1 MWWVYRM
8 PMKMKLIIAL
18 QPLLLALCWFAGS
31 GILTRIET
39 ERQMENIAQLTA
51 LARSAGNV
59 VHELQK
65 ERGMSV
71 GFLGAEGKTFKD
83 ELTAQRALTERE
95 IEVFVRSLSDTAL
108 PEGDAANSVTTFKK
122 NILSLAT
129 IRENVTRLGLPASDV
144 VKFYTNVIA
153 DVLSFVGR
161 LGQLTDSGEMA
172 NAFAAYYNLLNLKE
186 QAGIERALL
195 SNIFSSG
202 HFAEGQLHQLSDV
215 VSKQN
220 VWLAQSLRLSP
231 PEQAAMLESR
241 LQSTEASKAL
251 SFRETAFSHAANG
264 GFDVDPTVWFKV
276 QTQRIEVM
284 RQIEDVTANLL
295 LANAEKLAQDARK
308 NWQIYMIVS
317 LLALLASLAF
327 AGAIAI
333 NMHRQFS
340 DTLRKIAGMNGDL
353 TQRLATPG
361 KDELSSLNRAY
372 NTMLES
378 IQHIV
383 QEIKQGSVVLS
394 DASSSITAG
403 NQDLAQRTD
412 EQAASIVQAVASMEQ
427 LSTTIT
433 QTADNAREAEH
444 LTIRLEKEVR
454 QASNVASAAN
464 QSMGDIRSS
473 SEKIS
478 NIVTSIDDIS
488 FQTNLLAL
496 NAAVEAA
503 RAAARAGEMG
513 RGFAVVASEV
523 RNLSQRCAKE
533 ANQIR
538 ELVAQNMVKISEGV
552 ERVTASATALEAAA
566 DNTTSMKQYIAD
578 IARVATEQ
586 SQGVTQINLAL
597 RPMEQVTQQNAALVS
612 QAASDSQRLDNLSVT
627 MKDLVN
633 RFVV

>member
-83 ELTAQRALTERE
+83 ELTAQRALTDRE

-251 SFRETAFSHAANG
+251 SLRETAFSHAANG

-308 NWQIYMIVS
+308 NWQRYMIVS

-427 LSTTIT
+427 RSTTIT
-433 QTADNAREAEH
+433 QTADNAREAEQ

-496 NAAVEAA
+496 NAAVE
-503 RAAARAGEMG
+503 AARAGEMG

>member
-31 GILTRIET
+31 GIWTRIET

-83 ELTAQRALTERE
+83 ELNAQRALTDRE
-95 IEVFVRSLSDTAL
+95 IEVFVDSLSDTAL
-108 PEGDAANSVTTFKK
+108 QAGDVTTSVAAFKK

-129 IRENVTRLGLPASDV
+129 LREKVTQLGLPASEV

-153 DVLSFVGR
+153 DVLNFVGR
-161 LGQLTDSGEMA
+161 LGTLTDSGEMA
-172 NAFAAYYNLLNLKE
+172 NSFAAYYNLLNLKE

-195 SNIFSSG
+195 ANIFSSG
-202 HFAEGQLHQLSDV
+202 HFADGQLHQLSDV

-231 PEQAAMLESR
+231 PEQAAMLNSR
-241 LQSTEASKAL
+241 LQSTDATQAL
-251 SFRETAFSHAANG
+251 SLREAAFSHAANG

-284 RQIEDVTANLL
+284 RQIENVAANLL
-295 LANAEKLAQDARK
+295 WESAIKLAQDARK
-308 NWQIYMIVS
+308 NWQIYMAVS

-327 AGAIAI
+327 AGAIAL

-340 DTLRKIAGMNGDL
+340 DTLNKIAGMNGDL

-372 NTMLES
+372 NTMLEN

-383 QEIKQGSVVLS
+383 QEIKQGSLVLY

-412 EQAASIVQAVASMEQ
+412 EQAASIVEAVASMEQ

-433 QTADNAREAEH
+433 QTADNAREAEL

-503 RAAARAGEMG
+503 RAGEMG
-513 RGFAVVASEV
+513 RGFSVVASEV

-552 ERVTASATALEAAA
+552 ERVTASATALKAAA
-566 DNTTSMKQYIAD
+566 DNTTSMKQYIGD

-586 SQGVTQINLAL
+586 SQGVSQINLAL

-612 QAASDSQRLDNLSVT
+612 QAANDSQRLDNLSVT
-627 MKDLVN
+627 MRDLVN

>member
-1 MWWVYRM
+1 M
-8 PMKMKLIIAL
+8 
-18 QPLLLALCWFAGS
+18 
-31 GILTRIET
+31 
-39 ERQMENIAQLTA
+39 
-51 LARSAGNV
+51 
-59 VHELQK
+59 
-65 ERGMSV
+65 
-71 GFLGAEGKTFKD
+71 
-83 ELTAQRALTERE
+83 
-95 IEVFVRSLSDTAL
+95 
-108 PEGDAANSVTTFKK
+108 
-122 NILSLAT
+122 
-129 IRENVTRLGLPASDV
+129 
-144 VKFYTNVIA
+144 
-153 DVLSFVGR
+153 
-161 LGQLTDSGEMA
+161 
-172 NAFAAYYNLLNLKE
+172 LK
-186 QAGIERALL
+186 
-195 SNIFSSG
+195 
-202 HFAEGQLHQLSDV
+202 
-215 VSKQN
+215 
-220 VWLAQSLRLSP
+220 
-231 PEQAAMLESR
+231 SR
-241 LQSTEASKAL
+241 LQSTEATQAL
-251 SFRETAFSHAANG
+251 SLREAAFSHAANG

-284 RQIEDVTANLL
+284 RQIENVAANLL
-295 LANAEKLAQDARK
+295 WESAIKLAQDARK
-308 NWQIYMIVS
+308 NWQIYMAVS

-327 AGAIAI
+327 AGAIAL

-340 DTLRKIAGMNGDL
+340 DTLSKIAGMNGDL

-372 NTMLES
+372 NTMLEN

-383 QEIKQGSVVLS
+383 QEIKQGSLVLY

-412 EQAASIVQAVASMEQ
+412 EQAASIVEAVASMEQ

-433 QTADNAREAEH
+433 QTADNAREAEL

-473 SEKIS
+473 SEEIS

-496 NAAVEAA
+496 NAAVE
-503 RAAARAGEMG
+503 AARAGEMG

-552 ERVTASATALEAAA
+552 ELVTASATALKAAA
-566 DNTTSMKQYIAD
+566 DNTTTMKQYIGD

-586 SQGVTQINLAL
+586 SQGVSQINQAL

-612 QAASDSQRLDNLSVT
+612 QAANDSQRLDNLSVT
-627 MKDLVN
+627 MRDLVN

>member
-31 GILTRIET
+31 GILARIET

-71 GFLGAEGKTFKD
+71 GFLGAAGTTFKD
-83 ELTAQRALTERE
+83 ELNAQRALTDRE

-108 PEGDAANSVTTFKK
+108 PEGDVATSVAAFKK

-129 IRENVTRLGLPASDV
+129 IRENVTQLGLPAADV

-153 DVLSFVGR
+153 DVLSFVGK

-202 HFAEGQLHQLSDV
+202 HFADGQLHQLSDV

-220 VWLAQSLRLSP
+220 VWLAQSLRLSS
-231 PEQAAMLESR
+231 PEQAAMLKNR
-241 LQSTEASKAL
+241 LQSAEASKAL
-251 SFRETAFSHAANG
+251 SFRETAFNHVENG
-264 GFDVDPTVWFKV
+264 GFGVDPTTWFKV

-284 RQIEDVTANLL
+284 RQIENVTANLL

-308 NWQIYMIVS
+308 NWQIYMVVS
-317 LLALLASLAF
+317 LFALLASLTF

-383 QEIKQGSVVLS
+383 QEIKQGAVVLS
-394 DASSSITAG
+394 DASSSITVG

-427 LSTTIT
+427 LSTAIT

-454 QASNVASAAN
+454 QASNVATAAN
-464 QSMGDIRSS
+464 QSMGDIRAS

-478 NIVTSIDDIS
+478 NIVASIDDIS

-496 NAAVEAA
+496 NAAVE
-503 RAAARAGEMG
+503 AARAGEMG

-586 SQGVTQINLAL
+586 SQGVTQINQAL

-627 MKDLVN
+627 MKGLVN

>member
-31 GILTRIET
+31 GIWTRIET

-83 ELTAQRALTERE
+83 ELNAQRALTDRE
-95 IEVFVRSLSDTAL
+95 IEVFVDSLSDTAL
-108 PEGDAANSVTTFKK
+108 QAGDVTTSVAAFKK

-129 IRENVTRLGLPASDV
+129 LREKVTQLGLPASEV

-153 DVLSFVGR
+153 DVLNFVGR
-161 LGQLTDSGEMA
+161 LGTLTDSGEMA
-172 NAFAAYYNLLNLKE
+172 NSFAAYYNLLNLKE

-195 SNIFSSG
+195 ANIFSSG
-202 HFAEGQLHQLSDV
+202 HFADGQLHQLSDV

-231 PEQAAMLESR
+231 PEQAAMLNSR
-241 LQSTEASKAL
+241 LQSTDATQAL
-251 SFRETAFSHAANG
+251 SLREAAFSHAANG

-284 RQIEDVTANLL
+284 RQIENVAANLL
-295 LANAEKLAQDARK
+295 WESAIKLAQDARK
-308 NWQIYMIVS
+308 NWQIYMAVS

-327 AGAIAI
+327 AGAIAL

-340 DTLRKIAGMNGDL
+340 DTLNKIAGMNGDL

-372 NTMLES
+372 NTMLEN

-383 QEIKQGSVVLS
+383 QEIKQGSLVLY

-412 EQAASIVQAVASMEQ
+412 EQAASIVEAVASMEQ

-433 QTADNAREAEH
+433 QTADNAREAEL

-464 QSMGDIRSS
+464 QSMGDIRTS

-478 NIVTSIDDIS
+478 TIVTSIDDIS

-496 NAAVEAA
+496 NAAVE
-503 RAAARAGEMG
+503 AARAGEMG

-552 ERVTASATALEAAA
+552 ERVTASATALKAAA
-566 DNTTSMKQYIAD
+566 DNTTSMKQYIGD

-586 SQGVTQINLAL
+586 SQGVSQINLAL

-612 QAASDSQRLDNLSVT
+612 QAANDSQRLDNLSVT
-627 MKDLVN
+627 MRDLVN

>member
-31 GILTRIET
+31 GIWTRIET

-83 ELTAQRALTERE
+83 ELNAQRALTDRE
-95 IEVFVRSLSDTAL
+95 IEVFVDSLSDTGLQA
-108 PEGDAANSVTTFKK
+108 GDVTTSVAAFKK

-129 IRENVTRLGLPASDV
+129 LREKVTQLGLPASEV

-153 DVLSFVGR
+153 DVLNFVGR
-161 LGQLTDSGEMA
+161 LGTLTDSGDMA
-172 NAFAAYYNLLNLKE
+172 NSFAAYYNLLNLKE

-195 SNIFSSG
+195 ANIFSSG
-202 HFAEGQLHQLSDV
+202 HFADGQLHQLSDV

-231 PEQAAMLESR
+231 PEQAAMLKSR
-241 LQSTEASKAL
+241 LQSTDATQAL
-251 SFRETAFSHAANG
+251 SLREAAFSHAANG

-284 RQIEDVTANLL
+284 RQIENVAANLL
-295 LANAEKLAQDARK
+295 WESAIKLAQDARK
-308 NWQIYMIVS
+308 NWQIYMAVS

-327 AGAIAI
+327 AGAIAL

-340 DTLRKIAGMNGDL
+340 DTLNKIAGMNGDL

-372 NTMLES
+372 NTMLEN

-383 QEIKQGSVVLS
+383 QEIKQGSLVLY

-412 EQAASIVQAVASMEQ
+412 EQAASIVEAVASMEQ

-433 QTADNAREAEH
+433 QTADNAREAEL

-503 RAAARAGEMG
+503 RAGEMG

-552 ERVTASATALEAAA
+552 ERVTASATALKAAA
-566 DNTTSMKQYIAD
+566 DNTTSMKQYIGD

-586 SQGVTQINLAL
+586 SQGVSQINLAL

-612 QAASDSQRLDNLSVT
+612 QAANDSQRLDNLSVT
-627 MKDLVN
+627 MRDLVN

>member
-31 GILTRIET
+31 GIWTRIET

-83 ELTAQRALTERE
+83 ELNAQRALTDRE
-95 IEVFVRSLSDTAL
+95 IEVFVDSLSDTAL
-108 PEGDAANSVTTFKK
+108 QAGDVTTSVAAFKK

-129 IRENVTRLGLPASDV
+129 LRKKVTQLGLPASEV

-153 DVLSFVGR
+153 DVLNFVGR
-161 LGQLTDSGEMA
+161 LGTLTDSGDMA
-172 NAFAAYYNLLNLKE
+172 NSFAAYYNLLNLKE

-195 SNIFSSG
+195 ANIFSSG
-202 HFAEGQLHQLSDV
+202 HFADGQLHQLSDV

-231 PEQAAMLESR
+231 PEQAAMLNSR
-241 LQSTEASKAL
+241 LQSTDATQAL
-251 SFRETAFSHAANG
+251 SLREAAFSHAANG

-284 RQIEDVTANLL
+284 RQIENVAANLL
-295 LANAEKLAQDARK
+295 WESAIKLAQDARK
-308 NWQIYMIVS
+308 NWQIYMAVS

-327 AGAIAI
+327 AGAIAL

-340 DTLRKIAGMNGDL
+340 DTLNKIAGMNGDL

-372 NTMLES
+372 NTMLEN

-383 QEIKQGSVVLS
+383 QEIKQGSLVLY

-412 EQAASIVQAVASMEQ
+412 EQAASIVEAVASMEQ

-433 QTADNAREAEH
+433 QTADNAREAEL

-478 NIVTSIDDIS
+478 TIVTSIDDIS

-496 NAAVEAA
+496 NAAVE
-503 RAAARAGEMG
+503 AARAGEMG

-552 ERVTASATALEAAA
+552 ERVTASATALKAAA
-566 DNTTSMKQYIAD
+566 DNTTSMKQYIGD

-586 SQGVTQINLAL
+586 SQGVSQINLAL

-612 QAASDSQRLDNLSVT
+612 QAANDSQRLDNLSVT
-627 MKDLVN
+627 MRDLVN

>member
-1 MWWVYRM
+1 MWWIYRM

-83 ELTAQRALTERE
+83 ELNAQRTLTDRE
-95 IEVFVRSLSDTAL
+95 IEVFVRSLSDTDLQA
-108 PEGDAANSVTTFKK
+108 GDVTTSVAAFKK

-129 IRENVTRLGLPASDV
+129 IREKVTQLGLPASEA

-153 DVLSFVGR
+153 DVLNFVGR
-161 LGQLTDSGEMA
+161 LGTLTDSGEMA
-172 NAFAAYYNLLNLKE
+172 NSFAAYYNLLNLKE

-195 SNIFSSG
+195 SNVFSSG
-202 HFAEGQLHQLSDV
+202 HFADGQLHQLSDV

-231 PEQAAMLESR
+231 PEQAAMLKSR
-241 LQSTEASKAL
+241 LQSTEATQAL
-251 SFRETAFSHAANG
+251 SLREAAFSHAANG

-284 RQIEDVTANLL
+284 RQIENVAANLL
-295 LANAEKLAQDARK
+295 WESAIKLAQDARK
-308 NWQIYMIVS
+308 NWQIYMAVS

-327 AGAIAI
+327 AGAIAL

-340 DTLRKIAGMNGDL
+340 DTLSKIAGMNGDL

-372 NTMLES
+372 NTMLEN

-383 QEIKQGSVVLS
+383 QEIKQGSLVLY

-412 EQAASIVQAVASMEQ
+412 EQAASIVEAVASMEQ

-433 QTADNAREAEH
+433 QTADNAREAEL

-473 SEKIS
+473 SEEIS

-496 NAAVEAA
+496 NAAVE
-503 RAAARAGEMG
+503 AARAGEMG

-552 ERVTASATALEAAA
+552 ERVTASATALKAAA
-566 DNTTSMKQYIAD
+566 DNTTTMKQYIGD

-586 SQGVTQINLAL
+586 SQGVSQINQAL

-612 QAASDSQRLDNLSVT
+612 QAANDSQRLDNLSVT
-627 MKDLVN
+627 MRDLVN

>member
-31 GILTRIET
+31 GIWTRIET

-83 ELTAQRALTERE
+83 ELNAQRALTDRE
-95 IEVFVRSLSDTAL
+95 IEVFVDSLSDTAL
-108 PEGDAANSVTTFKK
+108 QAGDVTTSVAAFKK

-129 IRENVTRLGLPASDV
+129 LREKVTQLGLPASEV

-153 DVLSFVGR
+153 DVLNFVGR
-161 LGQLTDSGEMA
+161 LGTLTDSGDMA
-172 NAFAAYYNLLNLKE
+172 NSFAAYYNLLNLKE

-195 SNIFSSG
+195 ANIFSSG
-202 HFAEGQLHQLSDV
+202 HFADGQLHQLSDV

-231 PEQAAMLESR
+231 PEQAAMLKSR
-241 LQSTEASKAL
+241 LQSTDATQAL
-251 SFRETAFSHAANG
+251 SLREAAFSHAANG

-284 RQIEDVTANLL
+284 RQIENVAANLL
-295 LANAEKLAQDARK
+295 WESAIKLAQDARK
-308 NWQIYMIVS
+308 NWQIYMAVS

-327 AGAIAI
+327 AGAIAL

-340 DTLRKIAGMNGDL
+340 DTLNKIAGMNGDL

-372 NTMLES
+372 NTMLEN

-383 QEIKQGSVVLS
+383 QEIKQGSLVLY

-412 EQAASIVQAVASMEQ
+412 EQAASIVEAVASMEQ

-433 QTADNAREAEH
+433 QTADNAREAEL

-464 QSMGDIRSS
+464 QSMGDIRTS

-478 NIVTSIDDIS
+478 TIVTSIDDIS

-496 NAAVEAA
+496 NAAVE
-503 RAAARAGEMG
+503 AARAGEMG

-552 ERVTASATALEAAA
+552 ERVTASATALKAAA
-566 DNTTSMKQYIAD
+566 DNTTSMKQYIGD

-586 SQGVTQINLAL
+586 SQGVSQINLAL

-612 QAASDSQRLDNLSVT
+612 QAANDSQRLDNLSVT
-627 MKDLVN
+627 MRDLVN

>member
-1 MWWVYRM
+1 MWWIYRM

-83 ELTAQRALTERE
+83 ELNAQRALTERE
-95 IEVFVRSLSDTAL
+95 IEVFVRSLSDTDLQA
-108 PEGDAANSVTTFKK
+108 GDVTTSVAAFKK

-129 IRENVTRLGLPASDV
+129 IREKVTQLGLPASEA

-153 DVLSFVGR
+153 DVLNFVGR
-161 LGQLTDSGEMA
+161 LGTLTDSGKMA
-172 NAFAAYYNLLNLKE
+172 NSFAAYYNLLNLKE

-195 SNIFSSG
+195 SNVFSSG
-202 HFAEGQLHQLSDV
+202 HFTDGQLHQLSDV

-231 PEQAAMLESR
+231 PEQAAMLKSR
-241 LQSTEASKAL
+241 LQSTEATQAL
-251 SFRETAFSHAANG
+251 SLREAAFSHAANG

-284 RQIEDVTANLL
+284 RQIENVAANLL
-295 LANAEKLAQDARK
+295 WESAIKLAQDARK
-308 NWQIYMIVS
+308 NWQIYMAVS

-327 AGAIAI
+327 AGAIAL

-340 DTLRKIAGMNGDL
+340 DTLSKIAGMNGDL

-372 NTMLES
+372 NTMLEN

-383 QEIKQGSVVLS
+383 QEIKQGSLVLY

-412 EQAASIVQAVASMEQ
+412 EQAASIVEAVASMEQ

-433 QTADNAREAEH
+433 QTADNAREAEL

-473 SEKIS
+473 SEEIS

-496 NAAVEAA
+496 NAAVE
-503 RAAARAGEMG
+503 AARAGEMG

-552 ERVTASATALEAAA
+552 ERVTASATALKAAA
-566 DNTTSMKQYIAD
+566 DNTTTMKQYIGD

-586 SQGVTQINLAL
+586 SQGVSQINQAL

-612 QAASDSQRLDNLSVT
+612 QAANDSQRLDNLSVT
-627 MKDLVN
+627 MRDLVN

>member
-1 MWWVYRM
+1 MWWIYRM

-83 ELTAQRALTERE
+83 ELNAQRALTERE
-95 IEVFVRSLSDTAL
+95 IEVFVRSLSDTDLQA
-108 PEGDAANSVTTFKK
+108 GDVTTSVAAFKK

-129 IRENVTRLGLPASDV
+129 IREKVTQLGLPASEA

-153 DVLSFVGR
+153 DVLNFVGR
-161 LGQLTDSGEMA
+161 LGTLTDSGEMA
-172 NAFAAYYNLLNLKE
+172 NSFAAYYNLLNLKE

-195 SNIFSSG
+195 SNVFSSG
-202 HFAEGQLHQLSDV
+202 HFADGQLHQLSDV

-231 PEQAAMLESR
+231 PEQAAMLKSR
-241 LQSTEASKAL
+241 LQSTEATQAL
-251 SFRETAFSHAANG
+251 SLREAAFSHAANG

-284 RQIEDVTANLL
+284 RQIENVAANLL
-295 LANAEKLAQDARK
+295 WESAIKLAQDARK
-308 NWQIYMIVS
+308 NWQIYMAVS

-327 AGAIAI
+327 AGAIAL

-340 DTLRKIAGMNGDL
+340 DTLSKIAGMNGDL

-372 NTMLES
+372 NTMLEN

-383 QEIKQGSVVLS
+383 QEIKQGSLVLY

-412 EQAASIVQAVASMEQ
+412 EQAASIVEAVASMEQ

-433 QTADNAREAEH
+433 QTADNAREAEL

-473 SEKIS
+473 SEEIS

-496 NAAVEAA
+496 NAAVE
-503 RAAARAGEMG
+503 AARAGEMG

-552 ERVTASATALEAAA
+552 ELVTASATALKAAA
-566 DNTTSMKQYIAD
+566 DNTTTMKQYIGD

-586 SQGVTQINLAL
+586 SQGVSQINQAL

-612 QAASDSQRLDNLSVT
+612 QAANDSQRLDNLSVT
-627 MKDLVN
+627 MRDLVN

>member
-8 PMKMKLIIAL
+8 PMKMKLVIAL

-31 GILTRIET
+31 GIWTRIET

-83 ELTAQRALTERE
+83 ELNAQRALTDRE
-95 IEVFVRSLSDTAL
+95 IEIFVRSLSDTAL
-108 PEGDAANSVTTFKK
+108 QAGDVTTSVAAFKK

-129 IRENVTRLGLPASDV
+129 IREKVTQLGLPASEV
-144 VKFYTNVIA
+144 VKFYTGVIA
-153 DVLSFVGR
+153 DVLHFVGR
-161 LGQLTDSGEMA
+161 LGTLTDSGEMA
-172 NAFAAYYNLLNLKE
+172 NSFAAYYNLLNLKE

-202 HFAEGQLHQLSDV
+202 HFADGQLHQLSDV

-220 VWLAQSLRLSP
+220 VWLAQSLRLSS
-231 PEQAAMLESR
+231 PEQAAMLKSR
-241 LQSTEASKAL
+241 LQSTEATQAL
-251 SFRETAFSHAANG
+251 SLREAAFSHAANG

-284 RQIEDVTANLL
+284 RQIENVAANLL
-295 LANAEKLAQDARK
+295 WESAIKLAQDARK
-308 NWQIYMIVS
+308 NWQIYMAVS

-327 AGAIAI
+327 AGAIAL

-340 DTLRKIAGMNGDL
+340 DTLSKIAGMNGDL

-361 KDELSSLNRAY
+361 KDELSSLNSAY
-372 NTMLES
+372 NTMLEN

-383 QEIKQGSVVLS
+383 QEIKQGSLVLY

-412 EQAASIVQAVASMEQ
+412 EQAASIVEAVASMEQ

-433 QTADNAREAEH
+433 QTADNAREAEL

-464 QSMGDIRSS
+464 QSMGEIRSS

-496 NAAVEAA
+496 NAAVE
-503 RAAARAGEMG
+503 AARAGEMG

-552 ERVTASATALEAAA
+552 ERVTASATALKAAA
-566 DNTTSMKQYIAD
+566 DNTTSMKQYIGD

-586 SQGVTQINLAL
+586 SLGVSQINQAL

-612 QAASDSQRLDNLSVT
+612 QAANDSQRLDNLSVT
-627 MKDLVN
+627 MRDLVN

>member
-31 GILTRIET
+31 GIWTRIET

-83 ELTAQRALTERE
+83 ELNAQRALTDRE
-95 IEVFVRSLSDTAL
+95 IEVFVDSLSDTAL
-108 PEGDAANSVTTFKK
+108 QAGDVTTSVAAFKK

-129 IRENVTRLGLPASDV
+129 LREKVTQLCLPASEV

-153 DVLSFVGR
+153 DVLNFVGR
-161 LGQLTDSGEMA
+161 LGTLTDSGEMA
-172 NAFAAYYNLLNLKE
+172 NSFAAYYNLLNLKE

-195 SNIFSSG
+195 ANIFSSG
-202 HFAEGQLHQLSDV
+202 HFADGQLHQLSDV

-231 PEQAAMLESR
+231 PEQAAMLNSR
-241 LQSTEASKAL
+241 LQSTDATQAL
-251 SFRETAFSHAANG
+251 SLREAAFSHAANG

-284 RQIEDVTANLL
+284 RQIENVAANLL
-295 LANAEKLAQDARK
+295 WESAIKLAQDARK
-308 NWQIYMIVS
+308 NWQIYMAVS

-327 AGAIAI
+327 AGAIAL
-333 NMHRQFS
+333 NMHPQFS
-340 DTLRKIAGMNGDL
+340 DTLNKIAGMNGDL
-353 TQRLATPG
+353 TQRLATSG

-372 NTMLES
+372 NTMLEN

-383 QEIKQGSVVLS
+383 QEIKQGSLVLY

-412 EQAASIVQAVASMEQ
+412 EQAASIVEAVASMEQ

-433 QTADNAREAEH
+433 QTADNAREAEL

-503 RAAARAGEMG
+503 RAGEMG

-552 ERVTASATALEAAA
+552 ERVTASATALKAAA
-566 DNTTSMKQYIAD
+566 DNTTSMKQYIGD

-586 SQGVTQINLAL
+586 SQGVSQINLAL

-612 QAASDSQRLDNLSVT
+612 QAANDSQRLDNLSVT
-627 MKDLVN
+627 MRDLVN